1 MLIAIS
7 DTIAYN
13 KEKELISIRKTS
25 SIYTRVEPE
34 IKEQAEQIL
43 SKLGIPVAN
52 AVNLFLHQV
61 VLRKGIPF
69 DVCLPQNP
77 PLDYT
82 NLSAE
87 QFNAEIEKGS
97 ANLDEGKVI
106 SSKQVR
112 EEMKGQYKAIE

>member
-1 MLIAIS
+1 MP
-7 DTIAYN
+7 
-13 KEKELISIRKTS
+13 KTS

-52 AVNLFLHQV
+52 AVNLFLHQI

-69 DVCLPQNP
+69 DVCLPKNP

-82 NLSAE
+82 ILSAE
-87 QFNAEIEKGS
+87 QFNTEIEKGFFTVFQ
-97 ANLDEGKVI
+97 NNTK
-106 SSKQVR
+106 
-112 EEMKGQYKAIE
+112 